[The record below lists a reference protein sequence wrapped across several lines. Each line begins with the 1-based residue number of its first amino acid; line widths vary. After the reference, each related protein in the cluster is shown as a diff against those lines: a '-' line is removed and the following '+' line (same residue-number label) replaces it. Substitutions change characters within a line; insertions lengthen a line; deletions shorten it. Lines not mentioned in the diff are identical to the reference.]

1 MNLFLSKFKNKIDV
15 KGRVSI
21 PVSFR
26 NILLKDISQRMF
38 CYPSLDAQA
47 IDAGGQSLS
56 KEIYALMDNLDPY
69 SDERD
74 YLSTALFG
82 LSEEL
87 KIDNDG
93 RVILS
98 DALIDHAQIKDE
110 VTFVGL
116 GFTVIV
122 IDAELVQ
129 PKSSSI
135 ETVNISPFTI
145 PTTLVV
151 VSSKV
156 RIFAFPLEVQFQ
168 RLASPTI
175 SVKTKV
181 SSIQTGELL

>member
-116 GFTVIV
+116 GEKFQIWEPLKFESYLQQ
-122 IDAELVQ
+122 AQ
-129 PKSSSI
+129 K
-135 ETVNISPFTI
+135 
-145 PTTLVV
+145 
-151 VSSKV
+151 KV
-156 RIFAFPLEVQFQ
+156 KEQ
-168 RLASPTI
+168 RL
-175 SVKTKV
+175 
-181 SSIQTGELL
+181 LLSKKNRGI

>member
-26 NILLKDISQRMF
+26 NILLKDVSQKMF

-87 KIDNDG
+87 KIDFNVHDAFEEIKSKFRDDFDSACNFYLKGVTTDDNRQLAKKYIKEIALVDNELKDREVRFLVLCKQAWG
-93 RVILS
+93 RS
-98 DALIDHAQIKDE
+98 
-110 VTFVGL
+110 
-116 GFTVIV
+116 
-122 IDAELVQ
+122 
-129 PKSSSI
+129 
-135 ETVNISPFTI
+135 
-145 PTTLVV
+145 
-151 VSSKV
+151 
-156 RIFAFPLEVQFQ
+156 AFD
-168 RLASPTI
+168 
-175 SVKTKV
+175 
-181 SSIQTGELL
+181 

>member
-26 NILLKDISQRMF
+26 NILLKDISQKMF

-110 VTFVGL
+110 VIFVGL
-116 GFTVIV
+116 GEKFQIWEPLKFESYLQQ
-122 IDAELVQ
+122 AQ
-129 PKSSSI
+129 K
-135 ETVNISPFTI
+135 
-145 PTTLVV
+145 
-151 VSSKV
+151 KV
-156 RIFAFPLEVQFQ
+156 KEQ
-168 RLASPTI
+168 RL
-175 SVKTKV
+175 
-181 SSIQTGELL
+181 LLSKKNRGI

>member
-26 NILLKDISQRMF
+26 NILLNDISQRMF

-98 DALIDHAQIKDE
+98 DAMIDHAQIKDE

-116 GFTVIV
+116 GEKFQIWEPLKFESYLQQ
-122 IDAELVQ
+122 AQ
-129 PKSSSI
+129 K
-135 ETVNISPFTI
+135 
-145 PTTLVV
+145 
-151 VSSKV
+151 KV
-156 RIFAFPLEVQFQ
+156 KEQ
-168 RLASPTI
+168 RL
-175 SVKTKV
+175 
-181 SSIQTGELL
+181 LLSKKNRGI

>member
-26 NILLKDISQRMF
+26 NILLNDVSQRMF

-47 IDAGGQSLS
+47 IDAGGQGLS
-56 KEIYALMDNLDPY
+56 KEIYTLMDNLDPY

-116 GFTVIV
+116 GEKFQIWEPLKFESYLQQ
-122 IDAELVQ
+122 AQ
-129 PKSSSI
+129 K
-135 ETVNISPFTI
+135 
-145 PTTLVV
+145 
-151 VSSKV
+151 KV
-156 RIFAFPLEVQFQ
+156 KEQ
-168 RLASPTI
+168 RL
-175 SVKTKV
+175 
-181 SSIQTGELL
+181 LLSKKNRGI

>member
-21 PVSFR
+21 PASFR
-26 NILLKDISQRMF
+26 NILLKDVSQKMF

-56 KEIYALMDNLDPY
+56 NEIYALMDNLDPY

-98 DALIDHAQIKDE
+98 DALIDHAQIKNE

-116 GFTVIV
+116 GEKFQIWEPLKFESYLQQ
-122 IDAELVQ
+122 AQ
-129 PKSSSI
+129 K
-135 ETVNISPFTI
+135 
-145 PTTLVV
+145 
-151 VSSKV
+151 KV
-156 RIFAFPLEVQFQ
+156 KEQ
-168 RLASPTI
+168 RL
-175 SVKTKV
+175 
-181 SSIQTGELL
+181 LLSKKNRDI

>member
-1 MNLFLSKFKNKIDV
+1 MYLFLSKFKNKIDV

-21 PVSFR
+21 PASFR
-26 NILLKDISQRMF
+26 NILLKDISQKMF

-56 KEIYALMDNLDPY
+56 NETYALMDNLDPY

-116 GFTVIV
+116 GEKFQIWEPLRFESYLQQ
-122 IDAELVQ
+122 AQ
-129 PKSSSI
+129 K
-135 ETVNISPFTI
+135 
-145 PTTLVV
+145 
-151 VSSKV
+151 KV
-156 RIFAFPLEVQFQ
+156 KEQ
-168 RLASPTI
+168 RL
-175 SVKTKV
+175 
-181 SSIQTGELL
+181 LLSKKNRGI

>member
-21 PVSFR
+21 PASFR
-26 NILLKDISQRMF
+26 NILLKDVSQKMF

-56 KEIYALMDNLDPY
+56 NEIYALMDNLDPY

-116 GFTVIV
+116 GEKFQIWEPLKFESYLQQ
-122 IDAELVQ
+122 AQ
-129 PKSSSI
+129 K
-135 ETVNISPFTI
+135 
-145 PTTLVV
+145 
-151 VSSKV
+151 KV
-156 RIFAFPLEVQFQ
+156 KEQ
-168 RLASPTI
+168 RL
-175 SVKTKV
+175 
-181 SSIQTGELL
+181 LLSKKNRGI

>member
-26 NILLKDISQRMF
+26 NILLNDISQRMF

-116 GFTVIV
+116 GEKFQIWEPLKFESYLQQ
-122 IDAELVQ
+122 AQ
-129 PKSSSI
+129 K
-135 ETVNISPFTI
+135 
-145 PTTLVV
+145 
-151 VSSKV
+151 KV
-156 RIFAFPLEVQFQ
+156 KEQ
-168 RLASPTI
+168 RL
-175 SVKTKV
+175 
-181 SSIQTGELL
+181 LLSKKNRGI

>member
-1 MNLFLSKFKNKIDV
+1 MYLFLSKFKNKIDV

-21 PVSFR
+21 PASFR
-26 NILLKDISQRMF
+26 NILLKDISQKMF

-56 KEIYALMDNLDPY
+56 NEIYALMDNLDPY

-116 GFTVIV
+116 GEKFQIWEPLKFESYLQQ
-122 IDAELVQ
+122 AQ
-129 PKSSSI
+129 K
-135 ETVNISPFTI
+135 
-145 PTTLVV
+145 
-151 VSSKV
+151 KV
-156 RIFAFPLEVQFQ
+156 KEQ
-168 RLASPTI
+168 RL
-175 SVKTKV
+175 
-181 SSIQTGELL
+181 LLSKKNRGI

>member
-26 NILLKDISQRMF
+26 NILLKDVSQKMF
-38 CYPSLDAQA
+38 CYPSLDAKA
-47 IDAGGQSLS
+47 IDAGGQGLS
-56 KEIYALMDNLDPY
+56 KEIYTLMDNLDPY

-116 GFTVIV
+116 GEKFQIWEPLKFESYLQQ
-122 IDAELVQ
+122 AQ
-129 PKSSSI
+129 K
-135 ETVNISPFTI
+135 
-145 PTTLVV
+145 
-151 VSSKV
+151 KV
-156 RIFAFPLEVQFQ
+156 KEQ
-168 RLASPTI
+168 RL
-175 SVKTKV
+175 
-181 SSIQTGELL
+181 LLSKKNRGI